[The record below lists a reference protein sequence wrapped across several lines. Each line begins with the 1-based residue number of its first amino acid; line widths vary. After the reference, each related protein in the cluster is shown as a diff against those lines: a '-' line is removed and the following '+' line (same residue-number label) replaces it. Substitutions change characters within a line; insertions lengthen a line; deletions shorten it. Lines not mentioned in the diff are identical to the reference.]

1 MAIAWQIGELE
12 NGLRVVT
19 TPVPTAQSVSVC
31 IFVGVGS
38 RMEERRTNGLS
49 HYVEHLLFKGSV
61 TRPNALAISQAI
73 EGAGG
78 VLNAFTNKE
87 LTGYW
92 AQVPYDRLELALD
105 VLADMVTH
113 PLLDAAEIDRERTVI
128 QQEIRRA
135 HDQPAHWTSE
145 LLLRAVYGD
154 QPLGWPIAGS
164 EESVQGMTRQ
174 DLVDHVGHWHVP
186 ENIVVS
192 VAGNTEHD
200 QVLSLAQEKMG
211 RLQRSPFPSFLPVQP
226 GPSEGRIQAESRD
239 IDQSNLAI
247 ALPALPR
254 KDPSRFALAILN
266 SVLGRGMSSRLF
278 KEVRER
284 RGLAYSVGSSVSR
297 HHDSGLLAISA
308 GVSPQ
313 NLGETAKVVLEEVF
327 RLTGEPVPD
336 EEMTRARDYTVGTF
350 RLGLETT
357 MALAHTTGDSLL
369 TTGEIE
375 EIDEVV
381 GKLQAIT
388 ADDVQKLAKRLFH
401 RDDVAMAIVGPQ
413 ASSDVL
419 QAALSR

>member
-1 MAIAWQIGELE
+1 MAIAWQIGKTE

-19 TPVPTAQSVSVC
+19 TPLATAQSVGVG

-38 RMEERRTNGLS
+38 RMEDRRTNGLS
-49 HYVEHLLFKGSV
+49 HYVEHLLFKGSA
-61 TRPNALAISQAI
+61 THPSALAISQAI

-78 VLNAFTNKE
+78 ILNAFTNRE

-92 AQVPYDRLELALD
+92 TQVPYDRLDLAVD
-105 VLADMVTH
+105 VLANMVTR
-113 PLLDAAEIDRERTVI
+113 PLLDPAEIDRERTVI

-135 HDQPAHWTSE
+135 HDQPAHWMGE
-145 LLLRAVYGD
+145 LLSRAVYGD

-164 EESVQGMTRQ
+164 EESVQGINPR
-174 DLVDHVGHWHVP
+174 DLLDHVAHWHVP

-192 VAGNTEHD
+192 VAGNTSHD
-200 QVLSLAQEKMG
+200 RVVSLVQEKMG
-211 RLQRSPFPSFLPVQP
+211 SLPRSSFPSFLPFQP
-226 GPSEGRIQAESRD
+226 GLPEERLQAESRD

-247 ALPALPR
+247 GLPALPR
-254 KDPSRFALAILN
+254 QDPNRYVLAILN
-266 SVLGRGMSSRLF
+266 AVLGRGMSSRLF

-313 NLGETAKVVLEEVF
+313 NVEETAKVILEEVF
-327 RLTGEPVPD
+327 RLAAEPVPD
-336 EEMTRARDYTVGTF
+336 DEMTRARDYSVGTF

-357 MALAHTTGDSLL
+357 IALALTTGESLL

-375 EIDEVV
+375 SIDEVV
-381 GKLQAIT
+381 RKLQAVT
-388 ADDVQKLAKRLFH
+388 AEEVQILAQRLFS
-401 RDDVAMAIVGPQ
+401 RDSVAMAVVGPQ
-413 ASSDVL
+413 ASTAVL
-419 QAALSR
+419 QEALSR